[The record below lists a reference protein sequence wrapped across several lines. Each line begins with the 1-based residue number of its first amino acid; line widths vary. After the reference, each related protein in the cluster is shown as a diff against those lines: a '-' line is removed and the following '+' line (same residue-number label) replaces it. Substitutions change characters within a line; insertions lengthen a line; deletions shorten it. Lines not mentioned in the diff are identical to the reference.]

1 MKRMRLTSI
10 AASIAA
16 VLALALPA
24 HAQQQAELAAKLNEE
39 GKELLYAGKFAEA
52 SAKFR
57 DAVAR
62 VSEPKYF
69 INLCAS
75 LLQEAKFSEALTN
88 CNAVANNNPTPDQR
102 AKADKL
108 IARIHEEA
116 KKQGI
121 DKVDPIGGGGGP
133 DQNFCAANPTDP
145 TCQPTGPQPDIC
157 QTNPQDPS
165 CQQAPPQPQPAVGRP
180 LAPQQGLFTSIS
192 PDNKYTWTLG
202 IDLYGGGGQI
212 GETDPFQYYGSA
224 AGGLRVKG
232 DYLLNAAQR
241 LGVQGY
247 FQLTHFGAGE
257 MDEALVDTLDIFDLG
272 IAGYKHFCLANTQRL
287 CVTPLAGVHLALMS
301 PAGMEDGAGSQV
313 FNYAALGG
321 RVELSFQYAFGTRFE
336 HVLGIQF
343 GGNLYSGVFADPSEG
358 FTREEVG
365 LTKGGAFGYFGAGYT
380 YRFNTPLGS
389 SPFVTLE

>member
-1 MKRMRLTSI
+1 MRLTSI
-10 AASIAA
+10 AATIAA
-16 VLALALPA
+16 VLALAAPA
-24 HAQQQAELAAKLNEE
+24 HAQQQAELADKLNEE

-102 AKADKL
+102 GKADKL

-121 DKVDPIGGGGGP
+121 DKVEPIGGGGGP
-133 DQNFCAANPTDP
+133 DQNCAANPSDP
-145 TCQPTGPQPDIC
+145 ACATPPQPDIC
-157 QTNPQDPS
+157 ATNPQDPS
-165 CQQAPPQPQPAVGRP
+165 CQQAPPPPQPAVGRP
-180 LAPQQGLFTSIS
+180 LAPNQGLFTSIS

-202 IDLYGGGGQI
+202 IDLFGGGGQI
-212 GETDPFQYYGSA
+212 GQTEPFQFYGTAA
-224 AGGLRVKG
+224 AGLRIKS
-232 DYLLNAAQR
+232 DYLLSAASR
-241 LGVQGY
+241 VGVQGY
-247 FQLTHFGAGE
+247 FQLTHFGQGD
-257 MDEALVDTLDIFDLG
+257 MDAVDVDTLDIFDLG
-272 IAGYKHFCLANTQRL
+272 AALYKHFCLANTQRL
-287 CVTPLAGVHLALMS
+287 CVTPLGGIQLALMS

-313 FNYAALGG
+313 FNYAALGV
-321 RVELSFQYAFGTRFE
+321 RAELSFQYAFGRRFE
-336 HVLGIQF
+336 HVLGI
-343 GGNLYSGVFADPSEG
+343 GVGANGYSSVFLEPSDSELEG
-358 FTREEVG
+358 SKEFWG
-365 LTKGGAFGYFGAGYT
+365 LDKGGGYGYITAGYT

>member
-1 MKRMRLTSI
+1 MRLTSI
-10 AASIAA
+10 AASLAA
-16 VLALALPA
+16 VLVLALPA

-39 GKELLYAGKFAEA
+39 GKELLYAGKYAEA

-102 AKADKL
+102 TKADKL
-108 IARIHEEA
+108 ISKINEEA

-145 TCQPTGPQPDIC
+145 TCAPPPDIC
-157 QTNPQDPS
+157 ATNPQDPS
-165 CQQAPPQPQPAVGRP
+165 CQSARPPQPAPAVGRP
-180 LAPQQGLFTSIS
+180 LPQSQGLFTSIS
-192 PDNKYTWTLG
+192 PDNKYTWSLG
-202 IDLYGGGGQI
+202 IDLYGGGGKI
-212 GETDPFQYYGSA
+212 GQDMFYGSA
-224 AGGLRVKG
+224 AAGLRIKG
-232 DYLLNAAQR
+232 DYLINAASR
-241 LGVQGY
+241 IGAQGY
-247 FQLTHFGAGE
+247 FQLTHFGQGE
-257 MDEALVDTLDIFDLG
+257 MDVDDVDTLDVFDLG
-272 IAGYKHFCLANTQRL
+272 IAGYKHFCLQNTQRL
-287 CVTPLAGVHLALMS
+287 CVTPLAGVQLALMS
-301 PAGMEDGAGSQV
+301 PAGQGDGTGSQV

-321 RVELSFQYAFGTRFE
+321 RVELAFQYAFGTRFE
-336 HVLGIQF
+336 HVLGI
-343 GGNLYSGVFADPSEG
+343 GVGANIYSAVFLEPSDAE
-358 FTREEVG
+358 FTGTKEYWG
-365 LTKGGAFGYFGAGYT
+365 LDTGGAFGYISAGYT